1 MSRSF
6 HNPVDGRTY
15 IAPGGW
21 RNYRPDQ
28 ARPQESAGVRLE
40 SVTLLTAQADFD
52 SRTSE
57 DDLATFIR
65 EVVRLA
71 ENPLGSAGTQI
82 RVMVQFKC
90 RPDGHD
96 VELAHQGDAPQERLQ
111 QYYDALIAAK
121 RLPVSH
127 GELSFLVEISAD
139 PSRNLPTL

>member
-1 MSRSF
+1 VF
-6 HNPVDGRTY
+6 QNPVDGRTY

-21 RNYRPDQ
+21 RTYRPDQ

-52 SRTSE
+52 SRTSQ
-57 DDLATFIR
+57 DDMVTFIR

-71 ENPLGSAGTQI
+71 EDPLGSAGTKFQ
-82 RVMVQFKC
+82 VMVQFKC

-111 QYYDALIAAK
+111 QYFDAPLIAAK

-139 PSRNLPTL
+139 PSPNLPTL